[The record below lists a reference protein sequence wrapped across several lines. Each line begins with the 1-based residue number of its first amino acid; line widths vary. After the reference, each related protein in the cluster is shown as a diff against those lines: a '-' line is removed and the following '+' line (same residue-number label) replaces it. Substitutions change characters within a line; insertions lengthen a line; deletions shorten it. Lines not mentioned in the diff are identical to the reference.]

1 MTKLYLT
8 ALLLMLVAAAC
19 KSPQK
24 MYDRGNYGAAIERSI
39 RKLQKDPGDGNA
51 KRVLQDAYREAVARH
66 ESDIRNLLNSS
77 SESRYE
83 QVFRQ
88 YNSLQQLYHAV
99 QQVPAAAK
107 AVHPTDYSGF
117 VDTYRNKATEVHLER
132 AENWMDDETIS
143 GYREAYRE
151 YQAAQR
157 LKPNDVDIK
166 KQVQYTLDLATLK
179 ILVVPI
185 DLQGSNYYYSNSSYQ
200 MRNFQDRLV
209 RLLNIHS
216 GNEFVRF
223 ITEWEGRSRDIVP
236 DEVLEM
242 RMGRL
247 RIGQPYDQTETRT
260 VQKEVVVKETVYKKD
275 SVVKEYATVKASI
288 ATTRRI
294 LVSEASLF
302 LTTRDGRGRI
312 LWNDE
317 FRGEHRR
324 EAKFVT
330 YSGDERALST
340 TDKELIKNNKPEDL
354 RKLREDEIV
363 EDLMQQIESDLAQ
376 RLRQH
381 YQRRF

>member
-1 MTKLYLT
+1 MTKIYIT
-8 ALLLMLVAAAC
+8 AVLFLFAFAAC
-19 KSPQK
+19 KSAQK
-24 MYDRGNYGAAIERSI
+24 MYDRGNYAEAIERSI
-39 RKLQKDPGDGNA
+39 RKLQKEPNDATA
-51 KRVLQDAYREAVARH
+51 KSILKDAYREAVARQ
-66 ESDIRNLLNSS
+66 EGEIRTVLNSA
-77 SESRYE
+77 SENRYE
-83 QVFRQ
+83 QAYRQ
-88 YNSLQQLYHAV
+88 YANLQQLYHSV
-99 QQVPAAAK
+99 QQVPAAAR
-107 AVHPTDYSGF
+107 AVAATDYASF
-117 VDTYRNKATEVHLER
+117 VETYRNKAADVRLER
-132 AENWMDDETIS
+132 AEKWMDDETIT

-166 KQVQYTLDLATLK
+166 KQVQYALDMATLK

-209 RLLNIHS
+209 RKLNIHS
-216 GNEFVRF
+216 GSEFVRF

-236 DEVLEM
+236 DEILEM
-242 RMGRL
+242 RMSRLVIGR
-247 RIGQPYDQTETRT
+247 PYDQSETRT

-275 SVVKEYATVKASI
+275 SVVKEYATVKARI
-288 ATTRRI
+288 ATTRRM

-302 LTTRDGRGRI
+302 LTTRDAGGRI

-330 YSGDERALST
+330 YTGDERALSN
-340 TDKELIKNNKPEDL
+340 TDKELIKNNKPEDI
-354 RKLREDEIV
+354 RVPREDEIV

-381 YQRRF
+381 YQRSF